1 MFFFFFTIFQQ
12 NSRVDRR
19 FFFFFLRL
27 CRLDIECSDNNT
39 EWIIEENGE
48 RWWNRNET
56 NARMALLE
64 FKGGEF
70 KASTGTVQNSIVA
83 IPWNKEWKKEEE
95 GRKKKREWLV
105 ITEQLLNVKKNRWRE
120 RSVLFAWYSKFAE
133 TKFLYPF
140 EFSNSPLFDQSFLNS
155 LRLEKLV

>member
-1 MFFFFFTIFQQ
+1 
-12 NSRVDRR
+12 
-19 FFFFFLRL
+19 
-27 CRLDIECSDNNT
+27 
-39 EWIIEENGE
+39 
-48 RWWNRNET
+48 
-56 NARMALLE
+56 MALLE

-120 RSVLFAWYSKFAE
+120 RSVLFA
-133 TKFLYPF
+133 
-140 EFSNSPLFDQSFLNS
+140 
-155 LRLEKLV
+155 